1 MVVFLS
7 GCADYGGEC
16 QLCVRVDESQVNAS
30 QIGARWGPKTSIKAY
45 MFKSILLATDG
56 SAASEHAAK
65 LAVSMART
73 YGAALTALYVSDPYP
88 YLGVGEVNPMG
99 YQAYS
104 TAAQQ
109 LAAQAHAQV
118 ETLCNAESPAIN
130 LQVRL
135 VEDVAAASGI
145 VESAK
150 ELGCDLI
157 VMGSHGRTGIA
168 RLMLG
173 SVATKVVAESSVPV
187 LVTR

>member
-1 MVVFLS
+1 
-7 GCADYGGEC
+7 
-16 QLCVRVDESQVNAS
+16 
-30 QIGARWGPKTSIKAY
+30 
-45 MFKSILLATDG
+45 MFKNILLATDG

-65 LAVSMART
+65 LAVSMARVH
-73 YGAALTALYVSDPYP
+73 GATLTALYVSDPYP

-104 TAAQQ
+104 AAAQQ
-109 LAAQAHAQV
+109 HAAQAHSLV
-118 ETLCNAESPAIN
+118 EALCKTDGPAVTLQA
-130 LQVRL
+130 RL

-150 ELGCDLI
+150 ELGSDLI
-157 VMGSHGRTGIA
+157 IMGSHGRTGIA

-173 SVATKVVAESSVPV
+173 SVATKVVAESPVPV

>member
-1 MVVFLS
+1 
-7 GCADYGGEC
+7 
-16 QLCVRVDESQVNAS
+16 
-30 QIGARWGPKTSIKAY
+30 
-45 MFKSILLATDG
+45 MFKHILLATDG
-56 SAASEHAAK
+56 SAASEHAGK
-65 LAVSMART
+65 LAVSLARIH
-73 YGAALTALYVSDPYP
+73 GANLTALYVADPYP

-104 TAAQQ
+104 AAAQQ
-109 LAAQAHAQV
+109 QAAQAHAQV
-118 ETLCNAESPAIN
+118 ETLCTTGGPAVN

-145 VESAK
+145 VQSAK
-150 ELGCDLI
+150 ELACDLI

-173 SVATKVVAESSVPV
+173 SVATKVVAESSIPV